1 MKPSLPTE
9 ITAPPDLQELI
20 RQRAYELY
28 EQSGRLDG
36 FAEQHWL
43 QAEREV
49 LAEKTLTAAA

>member
-36 FAEQHWL
+36 FAEQRWL